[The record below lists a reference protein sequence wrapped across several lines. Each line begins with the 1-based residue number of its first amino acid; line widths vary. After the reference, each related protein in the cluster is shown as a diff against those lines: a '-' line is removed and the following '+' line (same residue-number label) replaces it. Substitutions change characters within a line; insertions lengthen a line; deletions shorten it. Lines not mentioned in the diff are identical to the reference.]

1 MFGDGLESKD
11 GIRSFLM
18 IGQSNMCGR
27 GNLFEVEPIRNKRC
41 YMLRMGRWQPMCEP
55 INPDRGINAK
65 FHPGVGLAASFADDF
80 AKETG
85 CEVGLIPCADGG
97 TRIQQWQPGEILYDH
112 AVMMARLAMRTSR
125 LAGILW
131 HQGESNTPDLE
142 ENAYRELFL
151 NTMNSLRRDLG
162 AEELP
167 LIIGEIPGSILY
179 GEGML
184 DTSRFNRLLHQ
195 LKDELPMCGIAKA
208 AELPLKADNLHFC
221 SESCRVLGHRYF
233 EVYKELTKR

>member
-1 MFGDGLESKD
+1 MFGDGIDKKE
-11 GIRSFLM
+11 GIQSFLM

-27 GNLFEVEPIRNKRC
+27 GNLYDVEPIRNKQC

-55 INPDRGINAK
+55 INPDRGINAR

-80 AKETG
+80 VKETG
-85 CEVGLIPCADGG
+85 FETGLIPCADGG

-112 AVMMARLAMRTSR
+112 AVMMTRLAMRTSH

-131 HQGESNTPDLE
+131 HQGESNTPDLHE
-142 ENAYRELFL
+142 EEYRRLFL

-162 AEELP
+162 AEDLP
-167 LIIGEIPGSILY
+167 IIIGEIPGHILY
-179 GEGML
+179 GGKML
-184 DTSRFNRLLHQ
+184 DTSRFNNLLHE
-195 LKDELPMCGIAKA
+195 LKEELPVCGIARA
-208 AELPLKADNLHFC
+208 AELPLKPDHLHFC

-233 EVYKELTKR
+233 EVYKELIKR